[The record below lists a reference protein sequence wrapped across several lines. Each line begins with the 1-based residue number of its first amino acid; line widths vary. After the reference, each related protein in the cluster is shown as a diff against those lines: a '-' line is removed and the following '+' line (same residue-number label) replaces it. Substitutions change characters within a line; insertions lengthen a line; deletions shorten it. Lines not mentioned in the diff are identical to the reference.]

1 MSSPKCGG
9 LTTDLHK
16 NNTIKSP
23 CMSSHTHT
31 SVYCHLVARVRHCS
45 PTLIFFCVCVK
56 AAGRHVGAAAD
67 PPAEELPG
75 FDGGSRIISQLRRT
89 SSTVPGPVVPR
100 LCLLPHGRPGAGGQA
115 SIHHGYVDLTLHL
128 MTPPVVFLRT
138 KWPEYVC
145 VCVFQVS
152 CTTHWCRS
160 TSAYVETPPVTPS
173 MLVVSRV
180 SGLVCRRRV
189 WGHTVRWG
197 VKTGSKQSQQKT
209 FNGVTVRATP
219 LRLGNKSTLLGP
231 FFFASYCCWKKIWM
245 RITNKNK
252 NKSEMCL

>member
-31 SVYCHLVARVRHCS
+31 SVYCHLVARVRHCIQ
-45 PTLIFFCVCVK
+45 LKYFCVCVK

-67 PPAEELPG
+67 PSAEELPG

-138 KWPEYVC
+138 K
-145 VCVFQVS
+145 
-152 CTTHWCRS
+152 
-160 TSAYVETPPVTPS
+160 
-173 MLVVSRV
+173 
-180 SGLVCRRRV
+180 
-189 WGHTVRWG
+189 
-197 VKTGSKQSQQKT
+197 
-209 FNGVTVRATP
+209 
-219 LRLGNKSTLLGP
+219 
-231 FFFASYCCWKKIWM
+231 
-245 RITNKNK
+245 
-252 NKSEMCL
+252 